1 MGDRAHWDARY
12 RSIGA
17 EAVSWF
23 EERPTTSLEM
33 LAAVGVTSEHSVIDV
48 GGGASTIVD
57 ELLAAGHCD
66 LTVLDLSAV
75 AIDTA
80 RARVGDVDEVM
91 WVQADILT
99 WEPARK
105 WDVWHDRAVLHFLVG
120 DAARAAYRDRL
131 RGALVADGRFVI
143 ATFAEDGPEHCS
155 GMPVRR
161 YTAAD
166 LASWLGTDF
175 DVRRH
180 RREVHVTPGGGVQ
193 QFTWVGGRRVM

>member
-1 MGDRAHWDARY
+1 MGDRAHWDDRY

-48 GGGASTIVD
+48 GGGASTLVD
-57 ELLAAGHCD
+57 EL
-66 LTVLDLSAV
+66 
-75 AIDTA
+75 
-80 RARVGDVDEVM
+80 
-91 WVQADILT
+91 
-99 WEPARK
+99 
-105 WDVWHDRAVLHFLVG
+105 VWHDRAVLHFLVD

-161 YTAAD
+161 YTAAE
-166 LASWLGTDF
+166 LASWLGTGF

-180 RREVHVTPGGGVQ
+180 RREAHVTPGGGVQ